1 MRKERLDRRNVG
13 FADVS
18 RTLSSGKRKMLN
30 TQILKDDPFLGS
42 RRQLQGV
49 LRGEHVGT
57 WVISYAV
64 GEAWP

>member
-1 MRKERLDRRNVG
+1 
-13 FADVS
+13 
-18 RTLSSGKRKMLN
+18 MLN